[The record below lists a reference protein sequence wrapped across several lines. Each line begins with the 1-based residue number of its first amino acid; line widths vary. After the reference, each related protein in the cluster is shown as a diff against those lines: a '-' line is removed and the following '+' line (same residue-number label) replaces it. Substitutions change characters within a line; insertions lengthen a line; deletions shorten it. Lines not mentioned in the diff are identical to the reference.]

1 MKTKK
6 SETVIHTQNDILS
19 HSTMVVLIWR
29 FLCLRRICREYP
41 ERLMNFL
48 TSVRRL
54 ILSDKKLTLVAV
66 ILFIFF
72 IYRLGKATGE
82 FLYYISH

>member
-1 MKTKK
+1 
-6 SETVIHTQNDILS
+6 
-19 HSTMVVLIWR
+19 
-29 FLCLRRICREYP
+29 
-41 ERLMNFL
+41 MNFF

-54 ILSDKKLTLVAV
+54 IRSDKRLTLVAV
-66 ILFIFF
+66 ILSMFF

>member
-1 MKTKK
+1 M
-6 SETVIHTQNDILS
+6 I
-19 HSTMVVLIWR
+19 
-29 FLCLRRICREYP
+29 F
-41 ERLMNFL
+41 F

-66 ILFIFF
+66 ILSLFF

>member
-1 MKTKK
+1 M
-6 SETVIHTQNDILS
+6 I
-19 HSTMVVLIWR
+19 
-29 FLCLRRICREYP
+29 F
-41 ERLMNFL
+41 F

-66 ILFIFF
+66 ILSMFF
-72 IYRLGKATGE
+72 IYRLGKATGK

>member
-1 MKTKK
+1 
-6 SETVIHTQNDILS
+6 
-19 HSTMVVLIWR
+19 
-29 FLCLRRICREYP
+29 
-41 ERLMNFL
+41 MNFL

-54 ILSDKKLTLVAV
+54 ILSDKRLTLVAV
-66 ILFIFF
+66 ILSFFF